1 MRKFV
6 VSGAAAAALFVVGC
20 ASQSPAP
27 GSAAAP
33 AAQAA
38 APANSWTARLA
49 SLKTE
54 LESSTKGTGVVIEQ
68 TTDNQLHLVIPNE
81 LSFDVGRANV
91 KRNLAQ
97 VLDKA
102 AEGLKSATA
111 ASVRVVGHT
120 DNTGSEEGN
129 ERLSVSRAD
138 SVRNH
143 LVGRGVS
150 TTAITT
156 DGRGSR
162 EPLADNST
170 PAGRAQNRRV
180 EITIVPVTEENVQKA
195 KQG

>member
-6 VSGAAAAALFVVGC
+6 VSGAAAAALLFIAGC
-20 ASQSPAP
+20 ASQSAPPPAP
-27 GSAAAP
+27 AP
-33 AAQAA
+33 AVAPA

-49 SLKTE
+49 ALKTD
-54 LESSTKGTGVVIEQ
+54 LETSTKGTNVVIEQ
-68 TTDNQLHLVIPNE
+68 TADNQLHLVIPNE
-81 LSFDVGRANV
+81 LSFDTGRANV

-97 VLDKA
+97 VLDKV

-120 DNTGSEEGN
+120 DSTGSEEGN

-143 LVGRGVS
+143 LVSRGVS
-150 TTAITT
+150 TTVITT

-162 EPLADNST
+162 EPLADNGT
-170 PAGRAQNRRV
+170 AAGRAQNRRV
-180 EITIVPVTEENVQKA
+180 EIFVAEK
-195 KQG
+195 G

>member
-6 VSGAAAAALFVVGC
+6 VSGAAAAALLFIAGC
-20 ASQSPAP
+20 ASQSAPPPAP
-27 GSAAAP
+27 APAAAP
-33 AAQAA
+33 A

-49 SLKTE
+49 ALKSD
-54 LESSTKGTGVVIEQ
+54 LETSTKGTGVVIEQ
-68 TTDNQLHLVIPNE
+68 TTDNQLHVVIPNE
-81 LSFDVGRANV
+81 LSFDTGRSNV

-97 VLDKA
+97 VLDKV

-143 LVGRGVS
+143 LVSRGVS
-150 TTAITT
+150 TTVITT

-162 EPLADNST
+162 EPLADNGT
-170 PAGRAQNRRV
+170 AAGRAQNRRV
-180 EITIVPVTEENVQKA
+180 EIFVAEKA
-195 KQG
+195 

>member
-6 VSGAAAAALFVVGC
+6 VSGAAAAALLFIAGC
-20 ASQSPAP
+20 ASQSAPPPAP
-27 GSAAAP
+27 APAAAP
-33 AAQAA
+33 A

-49 SLKTE
+49 ALKSD
-54 LESSTKGTGVVIEQ
+54 LETSTKGTGVVIAQ
-68 TTDNQLHLVIPNE
+68 TTDNQLHVVIPNE
-81 LSFDVGRANV
+81 LSFDTGRSNV

-97 VLDKA
+97 VLDKV

-143 LVGRGVS
+143 LVSRGVS
-150 TTAITT
+150 TTVITT

-162 EPLADNST
+162 EPLADNGT
-170 PAGRAQNRRV
+170 AAGRAQNRRV
-180 EITIVPVTEENVQKA
+180 EIFVAEKA
-195 KQG
+195 

>member
-1 MRKFV
+1 MRTFV
-6 VSGAAAAALFVVGC
+6 VASAAAAALLFIAGC
-20 ASQSPAP
+20 ASQSPPPA
-27 GSAAAP
+27 AAAP
-33 AAQAA
+33 AAATA

-49 SLKTE
+49 ALKTD
-54 LESSTKGTGVVIEQ
+54 LETSTKGTGVVIEQ
-68 TTDNQLHLVIPNE
+68 TADNQLHVVIPNE
-81 LSFDVGRANV
+81 LSFDSNRANV

-97 VLDKA
+97 VLDKV

-120 DNTGSEEGN
+120 DTTGTEEGN

-162 EPLADNST
+162 EPLADNGT
-170 PAGRAQNRRV
+170 LAGRAQNRRV
-180 EITIVPVTEENVQKA
+180 EIFVAEKA
-195 KQG
+195 

>member
-6 VSGAAAAALFVVGC
+6 VSSAAAAALLFIAGC
-20 ASQSPAP
+20 ASQSAPPPAP
-27 GSAAAP
+27 APAAAP
-33 AAQAA
+33 AA

-49 SLKTE
+49 TLKSD
-54 LESSTKGTGVVIEQ
+54 LETSTKGTGVVIEQ
-68 TTDNQLHLVIPNE
+68 TADNQLHLVIPNE
-81 LSFDVGRANV
+81 MSFDTGRANV

-97 VLDKA
+97 VLDKV

-143 LVGRGVS
+143 LVSRGVS

-162 EPLADNST
+162 EPLVDNNT
-170 PAGRAQNRRV
+170 AAGRAQNRRV
-180 EITIVPVTEENVQKA
+180 EIFVAEK
-195 KQG
+195 G

>member
-6 VSGAAAAALFVVGC
+6 VSGAAAAALLFIAGC
-20 ASQSPAP
+20 ASQSAPPPAP
-27 GSAAAP
+27 APAAAP
-33 AAQAA
+33 A

-49 SLKTE
+49 ALKSD
-54 LESSTKGTGVVIEQ
+54 LETSTKGTGVVIEQ
-68 TTDNQLHLVIPNE
+68 TTDNQLHVVIPNE
-81 LSFDVGRANV
+81 LSFDTGRSNV

-97 VLDKA
+97 VLDKV

-143 LVGRGVS
+143 LVSRGVS
-150 TTAITT
+150 TTVITT

-162 EPLADNST
+162 EPLADNGT
-170 PAGRAQNRRV
+170 AAGRAQCPPWRG
-180 EITIVPVTEENVQKA
+180 A
-195 KQG
+195 GGL

>member
-1 MRKFV
+1 MFI
-6 VSGAAAAALFVVGC
+6 AGC
-20 ASQSPAP
+20 ASQSTPPAQ
-27 GSAAAP
+27 AAAS
-33 AAQAA
+33 AQPA

-49 SLKTE
+49 ALKTD
-54 LESSTKGTGVVIEQ
+54 LETSTKGTGVVIEQ
-68 TTDNQLHLVIPNE
+68 TADNQLHVVIPNE
-81 LSFDVGRANV
+81 LSFDTGRANV

-97 VLDKA
+97 VLDKV

-162 EPLADNST
+162 EPLADNGT
-170 PAGRAQNRRV
+170 LAGRAQNRRV
-180 EITIVPVTEENVQKA
+180 EIFVAEKA
-195 KQG
+195 

>member
-1 MRKFV
+1 MTRTLEFATCGAIV
-6 VSGAAAAALFVVGC
+6 LSGLASLLALAGC
-20 ASQSPAP
+20 ASQSQPPAT
-27 GSAAAP
+27 AAP
-33 AAQAA
+33 AAATA

-49 SLKTE
+49 ALKTD
-54 LESSTKGTGVVIEQ
+54 LETSTKGTGAVIEQ
-68 TTDNQLHLVIPNE
+68 TADNQLHVVIPNE
-81 LSFDVGRANV
+81 LSFDSGRANV

-97 VLDKA
+97 VLDKV

-143 LVGRGVS
+143 LVARGVS

-162 EPLADNST
+162 EPLADNGT
-170 PAGRAQNRRV
+170 VAGRAQNRRV
-180 EITIVPVTEENVQKA
+180 EIFVAEKA
-195 KQG
+195 

>member
-1 MRKFV
+1 MRKLL
-6 VSGAAAAALFVVGC
+6 VSGAAAAALMFIAGC
-20 ASQSPAP
+20 ASQSTPPAQ
-27 GSAAAP
+27 P
-33 AAQAA
+33 AASAQPA

-49 SLKTE
+49 ALKTD
-54 LESSTKGTGVVIEQ
+54 LEASTKGTGVVIEQ
-68 TTDNQLHLVIPNE
+68 TADNQLHLVIPNE
-81 LSFDVGRANV
+81 LSFDTGRANV

-97 VLDKA
+97 VLDKVA
-102 AEGLKSATA
+102 DGLKSATA

-162 EPLADNST
+162 EPLVDNGT
-170 PAGRAQNRRV
+170 LAGRAQNRRV
-180 EITIVPVTEENVQKA
+180 EIFGAEKA
-195 KQG
+195 

>member
-6 VSGAAAAALFVVGC
+6 VSSAAAAALLFIAGC
-20 ASQSPAP
+20 ASQSAPPPAP
-27 GSAAAP
+27 APAAAP
-33 AAQAA
+33 AA

-49 SLKTE
+49 TLKSD
-54 LESSTKGTGVVIEQ
+54 LETSTKGTGVVIEQ
-68 TTDNQLHLVIPNE
+68 TADNQLHLVIPNE
-81 LSFDVGRANV
+81 MSFDTGRANV

-97 VLDKA
+97 VLDKV

-138 SVRNH
+138 SARNH
-143 LVGRGVS
+143 LVSRGVS

-162 EPLADNST
+162 EPLADNGT
-170 PAGRAQNRRV
+170 AAGRAQNRRV
-180 EITIVPVTEENVQKA
+180 EIFVAEK
-195 KQG
+195 G

>member
-6 VSGAAAAALFVVGC
+6 VANAAAAAFVLIAGC
-20 ASQSPAP
+20 ASQSAPPPA
-27 GSAAAP
+27 AAAP
-33 AAQAA
+33 AAAPA

-49 SLKTE
+49 ALKTD
-54 LESSTKGTGVVIEQ
+54 LETSTKGTGVVIEQ
-68 TTDNQLHLVIPNE
+68 TSDNQLHVVIPNE
-81 LSFDVGRANV
+81 LSFDTGRANV

-97 VLDKA
+97 VLDKV

-143 LVGRGVS
+143 LVARGVS

-162 EPLADNST
+162 EPMADNGT
-170 PAGRAQNRRV
+170 AAGRAQNRRV
-180 EITIVPVTEENVQKA
+180 EIFVAEK
-195 KQG
+195 G

>member
-6 VSGAAAAALFVVGC
+6 VSGAAAAALLFIAGC
-20 ASQSPAP
+20 ASQSPPPA
-27 GSAAAP
+27 AAAP
-33 AAQAA
+33 AAATA

-49 SLKTE
+49 ALKTD
-54 LESSTKGTGVVIEQ
+54 LETSTKGTGVVIEQ
-68 TTDNQLHLVIPNE
+68 TADNQLHLVIPNE
-81 LSFDVGRANV
+81 LSFDTGRANV

-97 VLDKA
+97 VLDKV

-143 LVGRGVS
+143 LVSRGVS
-150 TTAITT
+150 TTVITT

-162 EPLADNST
+162 EPLADNGT
-170 PAGRAQNRRV
+170 VAGRAQNRRV
-180 EITIVPVTEENVQKA
+180 EIFVAEKV
-195 KQG
+195 

>member
-6 VSGAAAAALFVVGC
+6 VSGAAAAALLFIAGC
-20 ASQSPAP
+20 ASQSAPPPAP
-27 GSAAAP
+27 AP
-33 AAQAA
+33 AVAPA

-49 SLKTE
+49 ALKTD
-54 LESSTKGTGVVIEQ
+54 LETSTKGTGVVIEQ
-68 TTDNQLHLVIPNE
+68 TADNQLHLVIPNE
-81 LSFDVGRANV
+81 LSFDTGRANV

-97 VLDKA
+97 VLDKV

-143 LVGRGVS
+143 LVSRGVS

-162 EPLADNST
+162 EPLVDNNT
-170 PAGRAQNRRV
+170 AAGRAQNRRV
-180 EITIVPVTEENVQKA
+180 EIFVAEKA
-195 KQG
+195 

>member
-1 MRKFV
+1 MRKLV
-6 VSGAAAAALFVVGC
+6 VSGAAAAALFVAGC

-49 SLKTE
+49 ALKTE

-68 TTDNQLHLVIPNE
+68 TADNQLHLVVPNE

-97 VLDKA
+97 VLDKV
-102 AEGLKSATA
+102 AEGLRSAAA

-143 LVGRGVS
+143 LVSRGVS

-162 EPLADNST
+162 EPIADNGT

-180 EITIVPVTEENVQKA
+180 EIFVAEKV
-195 KQG
+195 

>member
-6 VSGAAAAALFVVGC
+6 VSSAAAAALLFIAGC
-20 ASQSPAP
+20 ASQSATPPAP
-27 GSAAAP
+27 APAAAP
-33 AAQAA
+33 AA

-49 SLKTE
+49 TLKSD
-54 LESSTKGTGVVIEQ
+54 LETSTKGTGVVIEQ

-81 LSFDVGRANV
+81 MSFDTGRANV

-97 VLDKA
+97 VLDKV

-143 LVGRGVS
+143 LVSRGVS

-162 EPLADNST
+162 EPLVDNNT
-170 PAGRAQNRRV
+170 AAGRAQNRRV
-180 EITIVPVTEENVQKA
+180 EIFVAEKA
-195 KQG
+195 

>member
-6 VSGAAAAALFVVGC
+6 VASAAAAALVFIAGC
-20 ASQSPAP
+20 ASQTPPPA
-27 GSAAAP
+27 SAAP
-33 AAQAA
+33 AAATA

-49 SLKTE
+49 ALKTD
-54 LESSTKGTGVVIEQ
+54 LETSTKGTGVVIEQ
-68 TTDNQLHLVIPNE
+68 TADNQLHVVIPNE
-81 LSFDVGRANV
+81 LSFDTGRSNV

-97 VLDKA
+97 VLDKV

-120 DNTGSEEGN
+120 DTTGSEEGN

-150 TTAITT
+150 TTVITT

-162 EPLADNST
+162 EPLADNGT
-170 PAGRAQNRRV
+170 AAGRAQNRRV
-180 EITIVPVTEENVQKA
+180 EIFVAEK
-195 KQG
+195 G

>member
-6 VSGAAAAALFVVGC
+6 VSSAAAAALLFIAGC
-20 ASQSPAP
+20 ASQSTPPPAP
-27 GSAAAP
+27 PAAEAP
-33 AAQAA
+33 AP

-49 SLKTE
+49 TLKAD
-54 LESSTKGTGVVIEQ
+54 LETSTKGTGVVIEQ
-68 TTDNQLHLVIPNE
+68 TADNQLHVLIPNE
-81 LSFDVGRANV
+81 LSFDTGRANV

-97 VLDKA
+97 VLDKVA
-102 AEGLKSATA
+102 AGLKSATA

-120 DNTGSEEGN
+120 DNTGSEDGN

-143 LVGRGVS
+143 LVARGVS

-162 EPLADNST
+162 EPLADNGT
-170 PAGRAQNRRV
+170 AAGRAQNRRV
-180 EITIVPVTEENVQKA
+180 EIFVAEKA
-195 KQG
+195 

>member
-6 VSGAAAAALFVVGC
+6 VASAAAAALVFIAGC
-20 ASQSPAP
+20 ASQTPPPA
-27 GSAAAP
+27 AAAP
-33 AAQAA
+33 AAAPA

-49 SLKTE
+49 ALKTD
-54 LESSTKGTGVVIEQ
+54 LETSTKGTGVVIEQ
-68 TTDNQLHLVIPNE
+68 TADNQLHVVIPNE
-81 LSFDVGRANV
+81 LSFDTGRSNV

-97 VLDKA
+97 VLDKV

-111 ASVRVVGHT
+111 ASVRAVGHT
-120 DNTGSEEGN
+120 DNRGSEEGN

-162 EPLADNST
+162 EPLADNGT
-170 PAGRAQNRRV
+170 ATGRAQNRRV
-180 EITIVPVTEENVQKA
+180 EIFVAEKA
-195 KQG
+195 

>member
-1 MRKFV
+1 MRKLL
-6 VSGAAAAALFVVGC
+6 VSGAAAAALTFIAGC
-20 ASQSPAP
+20 ASQSPQPAQP
-27 GSAAAP
+27 AP
-33 AAQAA
+33 AAQPA

-49 SLKTE
+49 ALKTD
-54 LESSTKGTGVVIEQ
+54 LEASTKGTGVVIEQ
-68 TTDNQLHLVIPNE
+68 TADNQLHVVIPNE
-81 LSFDVGRANV
+81 LSFDSGRSNV

-162 EPLADNST
+162 EPLADNGT
-170 PAGRAQNRRV
+170 VAGRAQNRRV
-180 EITIVPVTEENVQKA
+180 EIFVAEKA
-195 KQG
+195 

>member
-6 VSGAAAAALFVVGC
+6 VSGAAAAALLFIAGC
-20 ASQSPAP
+20 ASQSPPPPAP
-27 GSAAAP
+27 APAAAP
-33 AAQAA
+33 AA

-49 SLKTE
+49 TLKSD
-54 LESSTKGTGVVIEQ
+54 LETSTKGTGVVIEQ
-68 TTDNQLHLVIPNE
+68 TTDNQLHVVIPNE
-81 LSFDVGRANV
+81 LSFDTGRANV

-97 VLDKA
+97 VLDKV

-143 LVGRGVS
+143 LVSRGVS

-162 EPLADNST
+162 EPLADNGT
-170 PAGRAQNRRV
+170 AAGRAQNRRV
-180 EITIVPVTEENVQKA
+180 EIFVAEK
-195 KQG
+195 G